1 MKFKEVLPAL
11 LDGKKIR
18 RKSWVNGNRI
28 TIKNNEIIDG
38 FNRRVAIMVEG
49 FKADDWEII
58 KEPKKS
64 IWEI

>member
-49 FKADDWEII
+49 FKADD
-58 KEPKKS
+58 
-64 IWEI
+64 